1 MKGLSLLDCLNATA
15 IIANDKNMTREQF
28 GKIMHDD
35 AISEKE
41 KLEYLEKVITAGGYE
56 NLP

>member
-15 IIANDKNMTREQF
+15 IIANDKNMTRDQF

-35 AISEKE
+35 TISEKE
-41 KLEYLEKVITAGGYE
+41 KLEYLEKVVTAGGYE

>member
-1 MKGLSLLDCLNATA
+1 MRGLSLLDCLNAIA

-35 AISEKE
+35 TISEKE
-41 KLEYLEKVITAGGYE
+41 KLEYLEKVVTAGGYE

>member
-35 AISEKE
+35 TISERE
-41 KLEYLEKVITAGGYE
+41 KLEYLEKVVTAGGYE

>member
-1 MKGLSLLDCLNATA
+1 MKGLSLHDCLNATA

-28 GKIMHDD
+28 GKIMRDD
-35 AISEKE
+35 TISERE
-41 KLEYLEKVITAGGYE
+41 ELEYLEKVGTAGGYE